1 MKECKHKKPV
11 AKFRAGQV
19 SCALWENEIR
29 VDGRPQKIVKASVER
44 RYKDRDGTWKSSNN
58 YSRNEI
64 PLAIFVLFQAFESM
78 VNKGDD
84 QDTSEVV
91 EEQRVA

>member
-1 MKECKHKKPV
+1 
-11 AKFRAGQV
+11 
-19 SCALWENEIR
+19 LWENEIR